1 MDLLQKNIFES
12 ITYFTIKCFIAITV
26 TLCSMTSYQNVIYI
40 SNSQPGV
47 QNEYVKNGYTLIY
60 SQTISDG
67 LDATAELSKLPH

>member
-1 MDLLQKNIFES
+1 
-12 ITYFTIKCFIAITV
+12 
-26 TLCSMTSYQNVIYI
+26 MTSYQNVIYI